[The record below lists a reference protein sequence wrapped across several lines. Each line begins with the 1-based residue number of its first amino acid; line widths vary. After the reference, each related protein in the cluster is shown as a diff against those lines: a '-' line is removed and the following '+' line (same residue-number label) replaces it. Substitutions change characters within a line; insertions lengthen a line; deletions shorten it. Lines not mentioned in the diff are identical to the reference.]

1 MHAGN
6 LTTRQI
12 FGRGNVQTYEIS
24 NVLGNVTT
32 CDIYGIQVYSRFD
45 IVNST
50 VTFPVHF
57 HADFW
62 SGNVTFFPV
71 LFCFHVICSIIFAIC
86 LHVFCFVF
94 VSMYLFSIHVF
105 SFVLVR

>member
-1 MHAGN
+1 MQEI

-12 FGRGNVQTYEIS
+12 FGRGNVQTHEIF

-57 HADFW
+57 HTDFW
-62 SGNVTFFPV
+62 SRNVTFFPV
-71 LFCFHVICSIIFAIC
+71 IIITSHTYYTAMSGPWC
-86 LHVFCFVF
+86 Y
-94 VSMYLFSIHVF
+94 YL
-105 SFVLVR
+105 LN

>member
-1 MHAGN
+1 M
-6 LTTRQI
+6 RQI
-12 FGRGNVQTYEIS
+12 FGRGNVQTHEIS

-32 CDIYGIQVYSRFD
+32 CDIYGIQVYSRFG

-62 SGNVTFFPV
+62 SGNVTFS
-71 LFCFHVICSIIFAIC
+71 C
-86 LHVFCFVF
+86 
-94 VSMYLFSIHVF
+94 VSYK
-105 SFVLVR
+105 LVTL